1 MKKLSH
7 RPQRTLA
14 NPAEVCGVGF
24 LTGSNVRLRFLP
36 APPDSGV
43 VFVRTDLRTAPRIPA
58 TVKNVTGTQ
67 RRTTLG
73 RAPAYVTLVEHVL
86 AALGGLRIDNCF
98 VEVNAPEPPGLD
110 GSARR
115 FVEVLAEVGAVLQ
128 PAKRP
133 VWTVSEQVTVTHA
146 GATLTIHPADDD
158 VLRISYLLDYGLG
171 CAIGW
176 QSHTQN
182 VIPERF
188 IADVAGCRTF
198 LLEDEANE
206 FRRQGFGSR
215 LSPADLL
222 VFGPRGPI
230 GNCLRFANEP
240 ARHKVLDIIGDM
252 SLFGADLRGHV
263 VAYRSGHP
271 LNVELVREL
280 TSRQTTP
287 ILPFAIGGSFRV
299 AA

>member
-1 MKKLSH
+1 VKKLSF

-14 NPAEVCGVGF
+14 RPTEVSGVGF
-24 LTGSNVRLRFLP
+24 LTGSNVHLRFLP
-36 APPDSGV
+36 APADSGV
-43 VFVRTDLRTAPRIPA
+43 VFVRTDLRTTPRIPA
-58 TVKNVTGTQ
+58 TVRNVTGTQ

-98 VEVNAPEPPGLD
+98 IELNAPEPPGLD

-115 FVEVLAEVGAVLQ
+115 FVEALVEAGPVLQ
-128 PAKRP
+128 SAKRP
-133 VWTVSEQVTVTHA
+133 IWTVTEQVTVSHA
-146 GATLTIHPADDD
+146 GATLTLHPTDDD
-158 VLRISYLLDYGLG
+158 VLRVSYLLDYGLG
-171 CAIGW
+171 CPIGW

-182 VIPERF
+182 VAPEGF
-188 IADVAGCRTF
+188 ITDVAGCRTF

-206 FRRQGFGSR
+206 FRRQGFGVR

-240 ARHKVLDIIGDM
+240 ARHKVLDIIGDL
-252 SLFGADLRGHV
+252 SLFGADLRGHI

-271 LNVELVREL
+271 LNVDLVREL
-280 TSRQTTP
+280 TSRQSTP
-287 ILPFAIGGSFRV
+287 ILPFALGRSFRV